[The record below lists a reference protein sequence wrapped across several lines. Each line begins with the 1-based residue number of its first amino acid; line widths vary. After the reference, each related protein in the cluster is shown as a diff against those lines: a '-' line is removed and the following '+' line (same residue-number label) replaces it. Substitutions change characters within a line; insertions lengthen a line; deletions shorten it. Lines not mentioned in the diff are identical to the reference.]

1 MFRIGTLVVIA
12 AVGAAAYFTRPDETA
27 QRAAADAVLK
37 DPQSITEGLQGLGAT
52 LGGDRVFHDYY
63 VVTNYSVNLDN
74 KPIVDCWG
82 GFTQVKCERKNN
94 GAASSDSGDDH
105 AQ

>member
-12 AVGAAAYFTRPDETA
+12 AVGAAAYFTRPDEAA
-27 QRAAADAVLK
+27 QRAAADAVLS
-37 DPQSITEGLQGLGAT
+37 DPNSLTETLQGLGAT
-52 LGGDRVFHDYY
+52 IGGDRVYKDYY

-74 KPIVDCWG
+74 KPVVDCWG

-94 GAASSDSGDDH
+94 GDASAEDDH
-105 AQ
+105 AK

>member
-1 MFRIGTLVVIA
+1 MFRLGSLVLIA
-12 AVGAAAYFTRPDETA
+12 AVGAAAYFTRPDEAA

-37 DPQSITEGLQGLGAT
+37 NPDSLTEGLQGLGAT
-52 LGGDRVFHDYY
+52 LGGDRVYKDYY
-63 VVTNYSVNLDN
+63 VVTNYAVNLDG

-94 GAASSDSGDDH
+94 DSSASTDDH
-105 AQ
+105 PG